1 MNGKEYFHIYKFQL
15 MNKVFTLLA
24 VLIGFS
30 ATAQVIESSL
40 VSVDFEL
47 VNYGEP
53 QTISIELT
61 NLTNEEVQIEDV
73 VFFDIYESSPFQIND
88 LPSSIPA
95 NGTVMLEVVFDPLH
109 NIDHNT
115 EMIIKTSGDRG
126 ALAIDLQGS
135 CDYPGVYYDE
145 TFGELDQDLK
155 EALMEI
161 LAEGYSS
168 LGYDQARNEMYMEI
182 DNQRL
187 NGQGSTQNRLTRAY
201 LGTDAVGYTS
211 RSDAQNNYN
220 LNTEHTFPQSNFGS
234 NEPMVSDIHHLFV
247 TDNPANG
254 IRGNLRFGN
263 VVSSVNWSEGGSQR
277 GNNASG
283 DQVFEPR
290 DGHKGRS
297 ARAILYFVTRYENS
311 GGHLSED
318 MESAMKEWHFDYP
331 PTEVDTQRSEDI
343 YVLQNSRNPFA
354 DYPQMVHRIFS
365 FRSDQDRPNIGELV
379 LSHDEADFGVVEG
392 ESADFNVV
400 LANTGERFF
409 SVSNVSVS
417 GAGFSLAAGQDDDFV
432 VVQGGSANVSVS
444 FDPSLSQGISTG
456 NLTFSTNLSGSE
468 TVTIPLSA
476 EGVLG
481 LSNLSDLG
489 IVLHPNPAQDVFR
502 LSGTSSEILTVQL
515 LDIQGRE
522 MKTFANSSSVYPLES
537 VSNGIYL
544 VKVYFQNGTSGIQ
557 RLAVNR

>member
-30 ATAQVIESSL
+30 ATAQVIQSS
-40 VSVDFEL
+40 VTSVDFEQ

-53 QTISIELT
+53 ETISIELT
-61 NLTNEEVQIEDV
+61 NLSNEEVQIEDV

-126 ALAIDLQGS
+126 ALAIDLQGA
-135 CDYPGVYYDE
+135 CDYPGDYYDE

-155 EALMEI
+155 EALNEV
-161 LAEGYSS
+161 LAQGQITHDY
-168 LGYDQARNEMYMEI
+168 GAARDEMYLII
-182 DNQRL
+182 DNQQV
-187 NGQGSTQNRLTRAY
+187 NGQGSSQNRLTRAY
-201 LGTDAVGYTS
+201 LGTDAVSYVS
-211 RSDAQNNYN
+211 RSDLFNNYDVN
-220 LNTEHTFPQSNFGS
+220 CEHTFPQGNF
-234 NEPMVSDIHHLFV
+234 NQNLPMRSDIHHLFP
-247 TDNPANG
+247 TDVDANST
-254 IRGNLRFGN
+254 RGSLRFGN
-263 VVSSVNWSEGGSQR
+263 VVSGVDWSEGGSQR
-277 GNNASG
+277 GLNGSG
-283 DQVFEPR
+283 EQVFEPR
-290 DGHKGRS
+290 DGQKGMS
-297 ARAILYFVTRYENS
+297 ARGILYFLARYQNY
-311 GGHLSED
+311 GGHLSAN
-318 MESAMKEWHFDYP
+318 MEIAMKEWHFEYP
-331 PTEVDTQRSEDI
+331 PTAVDVQRNEDI
-343 YVLQNSRNPFA
+343 FAYQNNRNPFA

-417 GAGFSLAAGQDDDFV
+417 GAGFSLAAGQEDDFV
-432 VVQGGSANVSVS
+432 VVQGGSANLSVS

-522 MKTFANSSSVYPLES
+522 VKTFANSSSVYPLES

-557 RLAVNR
+557 RLAVSR